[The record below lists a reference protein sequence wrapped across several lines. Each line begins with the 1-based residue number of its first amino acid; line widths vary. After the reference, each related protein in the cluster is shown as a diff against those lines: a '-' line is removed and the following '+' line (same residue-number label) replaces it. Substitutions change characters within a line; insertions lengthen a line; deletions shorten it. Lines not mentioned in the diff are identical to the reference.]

1 MQAERGLEDKAVLDS
16 HRRSP
21 RGGPP
26 SRRLLLGPQVVC
38 LPLALA
44 GEGRSTPW
52 SKCGSGQAEHHLL
65 PGHTMADLVPSPSF
79 PLPFAERGSSQ
90 AHSSVQSSPPH
101 PLLVSLLVPR
111 YPGRMRREPASA
123 GKAPSQAGAGNS
135 VFSRMPAGPEIGSEL
150 ALAYLAPLSD
160 CSGNITRRCT

>member
-1 MQAERGLEDKAVLDS
+1 MQAERSLEDNVVLDL

-26 SRRLLLGPQVVC
+26 SRKLLLGAVVVC

-52 SKCGSGQAEHHLL
+52 SKCGSCQAKHHLL
-65 PGHTMADLVPSPSF
+65 PGHTVAKLVPSPSF
-79 PLPFAERGSSQ
+79 PLPSAERDTLQ
-90 AHSSVQSSPPH
+90 AHPSVQTPLPS
-101 PLLVSLLVPR
+101 LLVSLPVPK

-123 GKAPSQAGAGNS
+123 GKVPNQAGGGNLA
-135 VFSRMPAGPEIGSEL
+135 FSRTPAGPEIGSEL
-150 ALAYLAPLSD
+150 APAYLAPLSG
-160 CSGNITRRCT
+160 CSGNITCRCT